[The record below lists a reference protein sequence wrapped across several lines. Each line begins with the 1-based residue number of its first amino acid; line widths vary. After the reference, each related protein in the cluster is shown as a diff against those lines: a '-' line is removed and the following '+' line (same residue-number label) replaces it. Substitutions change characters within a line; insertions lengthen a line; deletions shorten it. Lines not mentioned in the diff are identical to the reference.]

1 MTSPVVIMPLNQDLM
16 EANLTVEQLQ
26 TFQHVDNVVEVQLQP
41 VPAPP
46 QSTTVVDSSLFDRV
60 TNMMNTFD
68 KLVPM
73 LTNLGSDRRSPTAG
87 PSDIVSPNP
96 IARVPDSAPQGPVVA
111 PQSQDVAP
119 RPSSPS
125 SEPRASSSG
134 LQQRRQDKFASPRGQ
149 PNEGDKSR
157 GSRHASPSLQHRLR
171 RQLDDVH
178 RQLDNTKEIVD
189 LYHAQSRVPPDQA
202 RYDLEMLQD
211 QYAQLRIAL
220 EESLA
225 STSFHSHGPS
235 PTSHGIASPSVD
247 PLAPLRGSPRLDRPR
262 SPYRFSSHSDERYEQ
277 RVAYSDAPAHRRRPR
292 SRESHPSRELDF
304 PSKSPSPH
312 HSSSRDRFSTDL
324 PFQRR
329 STSRRSS
336 SPRRTQS
343 PTKRRVASRHTPSP
357 AQRRVTSRRTPSP
370 AQRRVASRRT
380 PSPAQRRVASRR
392 TPLPVQ
398 RRVASRRTPSPTQ
411 RRVASRLTPSP
422 TQRRVAS
429 KGSPPPKRVA
439 GDPGAGPSS
448 ARRPLS
454 RDSRSPKR
462 SSRES
467 LSPKRG
473 SPSPKRQRYEARDP
487 VSPPPLHSSRA
498 SSREPSQ
505 ERPHSWSSPTRPAS
519 PSREEKEAD
528 EIPIPAMVKA
538 MVDFIT
544 SNFPDATASPAHKS
558 SRSFDLS
565 ASVGVTDPATPSG
578 SLLAWSQV
586 MSDSFLDTQKKF
598 SQRIQEGRACHTLLP
613 SLHRFEKVSNSP
625 TQGKELTANP
635 DVLDLLKNKVS
646 DFRQLPISIKEGIAL
661 ERTLRSMME
670 SHSFLTWSVM
680 GLLKSLH
687 QKKLL
692 PKDDPAITQLQKSFS
707 KACSS
712 LASSMTS
719 STAFVTMKR
728 RQLLLS
734 HVVPSVSEAQKRNL
748 LSDPFFQ
755 TVSLFDAS
763 SVESARS
770 AARDL
775 SLFKPHLKASS
786 SSSQS
791 RRQRPSSSSGRRGSA
806 RQYSGHLSSQRAS
819 SPFRQQSVKKSDA
832 RFHKKSSGTPQKRG
846 GFWK

>member
-1 MTSPVVIMPLNQDLM
+1 MASPVVMMPLNQDLM
-16 EANLTVEQLQ
+16 AANLTVEQLQ

-46 QSTTVVDSSLFDRV
+46 QSTTVVDSSFFDRV

-68 KLVPM
+68 KLVPL

-111 PQSQDVAP
+111 P
-119 RPSSPS
+119 RPSSAS

-149 PNEGDKSR
+149 PNEGDKSK
-157 GSRHASPSLQHRLR
+157 GSRHVSPSLQHRLR

-178 RQLDNTKEIVD
+178 RQLDNAKVIVD

-202 RYDLEMLQD
+202 RYDLEILQD
-211 QYAQLRIAL
+211 RYAQLSIAL

-247 PLAPLRGSPRLDRPR
+247 PLPPLRGSPGLDRPR
-262 SPYRFSSHSDERYEQ
+262 SPYRFSSRSDERYEQ

-312 HSSSRDRFSTDL
+312 HSSSRDHFSTDL

-336 SPRRTQS
+336 SPRRTKS
-343 PTKRRVASRHTPSP
+343 PTKRRVA
-357 AQRRVTSRRTPSP
+357 SRRTPSP

-380 PSPAQRRVASRR
+380 PSPAQRRVASWRTPSPAQRRVDSRR
-392 TPLPVQ
+392 TPSPVQ

-473 SPSPKRQRYEARDP
+473 SPSPKRQRYEARDS

-505 ERPHSWSSPTRPAS
+505 ERPHSRSSPTRPAS

-528 EIPIPAMVKA
+528 EIPIPATVKA

-544 SNFPDATASPAHKS
+544 GNFPDATASPAHKS

-635 DVLDLLKNKVS
+635 DILDLLKNKVP

-661 ERTLRSMME
+661 ERTLRSMM
-670 SHSFLTWSVM
+670 
-680 GLLKSLH
+680 
-687 QKKLL
+687 
-692 PKDDPAITQLQKSFS
+692 
-707 KACSS
+707 
-712 LASSMTS
+712 
-719 STAFVTMKR
+719 
-728 RQLLLS
+728 
-734 HVVPSVSEAQKRNL
+734 
-748 LSDPFFQ
+748 
-755 TVSLFDAS
+755 
-763 SVESARS
+763 
-770 AARDL
+770 
-775 SLFKPHLKASS
+775 
-786 SSSQS
+786 
-791 RRQRPSSSSGRRGSA
+791 
-806 RQYSGHLSSQRAS
+806 
-819 SPFRQQSVKKSDA
+819 
-832 RFHKKSSGTPQKRG
+832 
-846 GFWK
+846 

>member
-1 MTSPVVIMPLNQDLM
+1 
-16 EANLTVEQLQ
+16 
-26 TFQHVDNVVEVQLQP
+26 
-41 VPAPP
+41 
-46 QSTTVVDSSLFDRV
+46 
-60 TNMMNTFD
+60 MMNTFD
-68 KLVPM
+68 KLVPL

-87 PSDIVSPNP
+87 PSEIVSPNP
-96 IARVPDSAPQGPVVA
+96 LARVPDSARQGPVVA
-111 PQSQDVAP
+111 P
-119 RPSSPS
+119 RPSSAS
-125 SEPRASSSG
+125 SEPRASTSG
-134 LQQRRQDKFASPRGQ
+134 LQQRRQDKFASPCGQ
-149 PNEGDKSR
+149 PDEGDKSR
-157 GSRHASPSLQHRLR
+157 GSRHASPSLQHHLR

-178 RQLDNTKEIVD
+178 RQLDNAKEIVD

-202 RYDLEMLQD
+202 RYDLEILQD
-211 QYAQLRIAL
+211 RYAQLSIVL

-235 PTSHGIASPSVD
+235 HSSHGIASPSVD
-247 PLAPLRGSPRLDRPR
+247 HLAPMRGSPGLDRPR
-262 SPYRFSSHSDERYEQ
+262 SPYSFSSRSDERYEQ
-277 RVAYSDAPAHRRRPR
+277 RVAYSDAPARRRRPR

-312 HSSSRDRFSTDL
+312 HSS
-324 PFQRR
+324 FQRR

-336 SPRRTQS
+336 SPLRTRS
-343 PTKRRVASRHTPSP
+343 PSQRRVASRRTPSP
-357 AQRRVTSRRTPSP
+357 AQRRVASRRTHSPAQRRVASRRTPSP

-392 TPLPVQ
+392 TP
-398 RRVASRRTPSPTQ
+398 SPAQ

-422 TQRRVAS
+422 TQSRVAS

-448 ARRPLS
+448 AKRPLS

-473 SPSPKRQRYEARDP
+473 SPSPKRQRYVARDS

-505 ERPHSWSSPTRPAS
+505 ERPHSRSSPPRPAS

-528 EIPIPAMVKA
+528 EIPIPATVKA

-635 DVLDLLKNKVS
+635 DVLDLLKNKVP

-687 QKKLL
+687 QKNLL
-692 PKDDPAITQLQKSFS
+692 PKDDPVITQLQKSFS

-719 STAFVTMKR
+719 SAAFVTMKK

-734 HVVPSVSEAQKRNL
+734 HVVPLVSEAQKRNL

-775 SLFKPHLKASS
+775 SLFKPHLKASA

-806 RQYSGHLSSQRAS
+806 RQYSGPSSSQRAS
-819 SPFRQQSVKKSDA
+819 SPFRQQSGKKGDA

-846 GFWK
+846 GFRK

>member
-1 MTSPVVIMPLNQDLM
+1 MTSPVVMMPLNQDLM
-16 EANLTVEQLQ
+16 AANLTVEQLQ

-46 QSTTVVDSSLFDRV
+46 QSTTGVDSSFFDRV

-68 KLVPM
+68 KLVP
-73 LTNLGSDRRSPTAG
+73 LLSNLGSDRRSLTAG

-119 RPSSPS
+119 RPSSAS

-134 LQQRRQDKFASPRGQ
+134 LQQRRQDEFASPRGQ
-149 PNEGDKSR
+149 PIEGDKSR
-157 GSRHASPSLQHRLR
+157 GSLHASPSLQHRLR
-171 RQLDDVH
+171 RQLD
-178 RQLDNTKEIVD
+178 NAKEIVD

-202 RYDLEMLQD
+202 RYDLEILQD
-211 QYAQLRIAL
+211 RYAQLSIAL

-247 PLAPLRGSPRLDRPR
+247 PLAPLRGSPGLDRPR
-262 SPYRFSSHSDERYEQ
+262 SPYRFSSRSDERYEQ

-343 PTKRRVASRHTPSP
+343 PTKRRVASWRTPSP
-357 AQRRVTSRRTPSP
+357 AQRRVASRRTPSP

-392 TPLPVQ
+392 TPSPVQ

-411 RRVASRLTPSP
+411 RRVASRLTPLP
-422 TQRRVAS
+422 TQRCVAS

-473 SPSPKRQRYEARDP
+473 SPSPKRQRYEARDS

-505 ERPHSWSSPTRPAS
+505 ERPHSRSSPTRPAS

-528 EIPIPAMVKA
+528 EIPIPATVKA

-544 SNFPDATASPAHKS
+544 SNFPDATASPAHKL

-625 TQGKELTANP
+625 YPG
-635 DVLDLLKNKVS
+635 
-646 DFRQLPISIKEGIAL
+646 
-661 ERTLRSMME
+661 
-670 SHSFLTWSVM
+670 
-680 GLLKSLH
+680 
-687 QKKLL
+687 
-692 PKDDPAITQLQKSFS
+692 
-707 KACSS
+707 
-712 LASSMTS
+712 
-719 STAFVTMKR
+719 
-728 RQLLLS
+728 
-734 HVVPSVSEAQKRNL
+734 
-748 LSDPFFQ
+748 
-755 TVSLFDAS
+755 
-763 SVESARS
+763 
-770 AARDL
+770 
-775 SLFKPHLKASS
+775 
-786 SSSQS
+786 
-791 RRQRPSSSSGRRGSA
+791 
-806 RQYSGHLSSQRAS
+806 
-819 SPFRQQSVKKSDA
+819 
-832 RFHKKSSGTPQKRG
+832 
-846 GFWK
+846 